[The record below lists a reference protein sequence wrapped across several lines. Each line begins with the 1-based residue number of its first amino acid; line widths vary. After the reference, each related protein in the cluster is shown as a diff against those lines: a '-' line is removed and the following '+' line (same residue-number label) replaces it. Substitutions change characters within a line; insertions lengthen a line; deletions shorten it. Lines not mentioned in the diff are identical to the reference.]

1 MRLKTNIP
9 EELKHLKSERDAL
22 DQSVALNRIVLAML
36 DGYKRQNLFLSILLF
51 VSILA
56 NIAIAA
62 IFIQYESQWEYETT
76 TTTITQDTGEGSGN
90 NVYQAGENATYTQE
104 GVNDDGETNGDNN
117 KDNPEKSNQPE

>member
-9 EELKHLKSERDAL
+9 EDLKHLKSEGDAL

-62 IFIQYESQWEYETT
+62 IFIQYESQWEHETT